1 MAKQFKTMANLMA
14 EAIPTT
20 IEPEATPA
28 KAIKPVIKAS
38 NSVQQQLVVHMP
50 KDTVQALK
58 RAAMEQETTVRVIL
72 LEALHKAGYPVD
84 IGQLVD
90 FRKVK

>member
-1 MAKQFKTMANLMA
+1 MAKQFKTMASLIA

-20 IEPEATPA
+20 IEPEAIPVV
-28 KAIKPVIKAS
+28 KPVIKAS
-38 NSVQQQLVVHMP
+38 NSVQQQLVVHLP

-72 LEALHKAGYPVD
+72 LEALNKAGYPVD

>member
-20 IEPEATPA
+20 IEPDATPA
-28 KAIKPVIKAS
+28 TKPVIKAS
-38 NSVQQQLVVHMP
+38 NSVQQQLVVHFP

>member
-1 MAKQFKTMANLMA
+1 MAKQFKTMASLMA

-20 IEPEATPA
+20 IEPEAIPVV
-28 KAIKPVIKAS
+28 KPVIKAS
-38 NSVQQQLVVHMP
+38 NSVQQQLVVHLP

-72 LEALHKAGYPVD
+72 LEALNKAGYPVD

>member
-1 MAKQFKTMANLMA
+1 MAKQFKTMASLMA

-20 IEPEATPA
+20 IEPAEIPAT
-28 KAIKPVIKAS
+28 KPVIKAS
-38 NSVQQQLVVHMP
+38 NSVQQQLVVHLP
-50 KDTVQALK
+50 KDTVHALK